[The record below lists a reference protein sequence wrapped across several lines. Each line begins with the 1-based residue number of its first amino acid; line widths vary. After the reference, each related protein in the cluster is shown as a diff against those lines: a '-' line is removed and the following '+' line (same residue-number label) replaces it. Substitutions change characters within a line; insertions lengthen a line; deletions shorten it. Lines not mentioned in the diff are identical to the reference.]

1 MIRNPFQ
8 RNITRHCQL
17 LLCLIVIASILS
29 CGPNQKAKEQ
39 ALKQKEKAER
49 KAYQEALK
57 VGVLPTLDC
66 LPIYLMCDS
75 MLYDSAHADI
85 RYVKFTSQM
94 DCDTAIVGGSVTISV
109 SDQVRVNYLKS
120 KGTYLRYLTST
131 NAYWDLYVNKAEKID
146 SLSQLG
152 DKIIAMTRFSITDRL
167 TSHVIKK
174 AKTKKHILSVQ
185 INDVDIRMRMLNNNE
200 IDAAWLTE
208 PYATQARLAG
218 HKKWYSSSDI
228 PANAGVFA
236 YNAESLNK
244 LPHSEQQ
251 MQEFVSAY
259 NKAVELI
266 NKRGA
271 VYYSDLLTKYFHASS
286 NTIMNLPKIH
296 FAPVDNNVYP
306 IKAL

>member
-1 MIRNPFQ
+1 MTRIPFQ
-8 RNITRHCQL
+8 QNKTIIFQV
-17 LLCLIVIASILS
+17 LLCCIAVASMLS
-29 CGPNQKAKEQ
+29 CGPSQKTKEQ
-39 ALKQKEKAER
+39 QIKQKEKAER

-75 MLYDSAHADI
+75 MLYDTAHADI

-94 DCDTAIVGGSVTISV
+94 DCDTAIVGGSVAISV
-109 SDQVRVNYLKS
+109 SNQVRVQRLKS
-120 KGTYLRYLTST
+120 KGTYLQYLTST
-131 NAYWDLYVNKAEKID
+131 NAYWDLYVNKTEKID

-152 DKIIAMTRFSITDRL
+152 DKIIAMTRYSITDRL
-167 TSHVIKK
+167 TTHVIKK
-174 AKTKKHILSVQ
+174 AKTKKHILPVQ

-218 HKKWYSSSDI
+218 HKKWFSSSDI

-236 YNAESLNK
+236 YNAETLNE
-244 LPHSEQQ
+244 LPHSEEQ
-251 MQEFVSAY
+251 MKEFVQAY

-266 NKRGA
+266 NKRGI
-271 VYYSDLLTKYFHASS
+271 VYYSDLMYKYLHASS
-286 NTIMNLPKIH
+286 NTIMNLPKIR